1 MTLNISPEKMAEYRE
16 GARRREAARQAGL
29 DERFQL
35 AWEIARQGADIL
47 RDQFQAEKV
56 VVFGSL
62 VDRSRFHER
71 SDIDLAAWGIPEM
84 DYLRALGAVMDSTSE
99 FMVDLVRVEEAFE
112 HIRRRIEANGVAV

>member
-1 MTLNISPEKMAEYRE
+1 MAEYRE
-16 GARRREAARQAGL
+16 GARRREAARQARL

-35 AWEIARQGADIL
+35 AWEIARQSADIL
-47 RDQFQAEKV
+47 RDRFQAEKV

-99 FMVDLVRVEEAFE
+99 FMVDLVRVEEAYD
-112 HIRRRIEANGVAV
+112 HIRKTIESQGLTI

>member
-1 MTLNISPEKMAEYRE
+1 MTLNISPEKMAEYRG
-16 GARRREAARQAGL
+16 GARRREAARQAQL

-35 AWEIARQGADIL
+35 AWEIARQSADIL

-99 FMVDLVRVEEAFE
+99 FLVDLVRVEEAYD
-112 HIRRRIEANGVAV
+112 HIRKIVESQGIVI

>member
-1 MTLNISPEKMAEYRE
+1 MTLDIPPEKMAEYRE
-16 GARRREAARQAGL
+16 GARRREAARQAKL

-35 AWEIARQGADIL
+35 AWEIARQGAEIL

-62 VDRSRFHER
+62 TDRSRFHER

-84 DYLRALGAVMDSTSE
+84 AYLRALGAVMDLSSE
-99 FMVDLVRVEEAFE
+99 LLVDLVRVEEAFN
-112 HIRRRIEANGVAV
+112 HIRKRIESRGVAI

>member
-16 GARRREAARQAGL
+16 GARRREAARQARL

-35 AWEIARQGADIL
+35 AWEIARQSADIL
-47 RDQFQAEKV
+47 RDRFQAEKV

-99 FMVDLVRVEEAFE
+99 FMVDLVRVEEAYD
-112 HIRRRIEANGVAV
+112 HIRKTIESQGLTI